1 MNAEAAVLRED
12 LQSEMEAI
20 GAAAKAA
27 AARLAIATTAAKN
40 AALEAAAAALRSES
54 ASILEANARDMAAG
68 RDKGLT
74 PALLDRLELTPERIE
89 AMAKGLEDI
98 ARLPD
103 PVGRT
108 LAEWERP
115 NGLKIARVAVPLGVV
130 GIIYESRPNVTA
142 DAGGLCLKSG
152 NAAIL
157 RGGSESF
164 HSASAILD
172 GLQRG
177 LAEAGLPA
185 AAIQRVPTS
194 DRAAVGILLGMNDY
208 LDIVVPRGGK
218 GLIERVQQ
226 ESRVPVL
233 AHLEGL
239 CHTYIDGAA
248 ELEMARRIAVNAK
261 LRRTGICGAT
271 ETLLIDRRAAETH
284 LAPILDDLIAGGCEI
299 RGDEAVCAQEPRAV
313 PAAPVDWDTEYLA
326 PILSVK
332 VVDGVGG
339 AIDHIARHG
348 SHHTEAIVT
357 EDEAA
362 VARFFAEVDSAIL
375 LQNASTQYA
384 DGGEFGMGAEIG
396 IATGKL
402 HARGPVG
409 LEQLTSYKYLVR
421 GGGQTRP

>member
-1 MNAEAAVLRED
+1 
-12 LQSEMEAI
+12 
-20 GAAAKAA
+20 
-27 AARLAIATTAAKN
+27 
-40 AALEAAAAALRSES
+40 
-54 ASILEANARDMAAG
+54 
-68 RDKGLT
+68 
-74 PALLDRLELTPERIE
+74 
-89 AMAKGLEDI
+89 
-98 ARLPD
+98 
-103 PVGRT
+103 
-108 LAEWERP
+108 
-115 NGLKIARVAVPLGVV
+115 VV

-164 HSASAILD
+164 HSAAAILD
-172 GLQRG
+172 CLQRG

-194 DRAAVGILLGMNDY
+194 DRAAVGILLRMSDY

-239 CHTYIDGAA
+239 CHTYVDGAA

-261 LRRTGICGAT
+261 LRRTGICGAM
-271 ETLLIDRRAAETH
+271 ETLLVDRRAVETH

-299 RGDEAVCAQEPRAV
+299 RGDQTVCAQEPRAN
-313 PAAPVDWDTEYLA
+313 PAAPADWDTEYLA
-326 PILSVK
+326 PILSVT

-348 SHHTEAIVT
+348 SHHTDAIVT

-375 LQNASTQYA
+375 LHNASTQYA

-421 GGGQTRP
+421 GDGQTRP

>member
-194 DRAAVGILLGMNDY
+194 DRAAVGILLGMSDY

>member
-194 DRAAVGILLGMNDY
+194 DRAAVGILLGMSDY

-239 CHTYIDGAA
+239 CHTYVDGAA
-248 ELEMARRIAVNAK
+248 ELEMARGIAVNAK

-299 RGDEAVCAQEPRAV
+299 RG
-313 PAAPVDWDTEYLA
+313 
-326 PILSVK
+326 
-332 VVDGVGG
+332 
-339 AIDHIARHG
+339 
-348 SHHTEAIVT
+348 
-357 EDEAA
+357 
-362 VARFFAEVDSAIL
+362 
-375 LQNASTQYA
+375 
-384 DGGEFGMGAEIG
+384 
-396 IATGKL
+396 
-402 HARGPVG
+402 
-409 LEQLTSYKYLVR
+409 
-421 GGGQTRP
+421 

>member
-27 AARLAIATTAAKN
+27 AAQLAIATTAAKN
-40 AALEAAAAALRSES
+40 AALEAAAAALRAES
-54 ASILEANARDMAAG
+54 GKILEANARDMAAG

-89 AMAKGLEDI
+89 AMAQGLEDI

-103 PVGRT
+103 PVGRS
-108 LAEWERP
+108 LGEWERP

-157 RGGSESF
+157 RGGSEAF
-164 HSASAILD
+164 HSAAAILD
-172 GLQRG
+172 CLQRG

-194 DRAAVGILLGMNDY
+194 DRAAVGILLRMSDY

-226 ESRVPVL
+226 ESRMPVL

-239 CHTYIDGAA
+239 CHTYVDGAA
-248 ELEMARRIAVNAK
+248 ELEMARAIAVNAK

-271 ETLLIDRRAAETH
+271 ETLLVDRGRCETH
-284 LAPILDDLIAGGCEI
+284 LAPILDDLIAGGCEM
-299 RGDEAVCAQEPRAV
+299 RGDPR
-313 PAAPVDWDTEYLA
+313 P
-326 PILSVK
+326 S
-332 VVDGVGG
+332 
-339 AIDHIARHG
+339 AR
-348 SHHTEAIVT
+348 SPQ
-357 EDEAA
+357 
-362 VARFFAEVDSAIL
+362 ARVRPRRPTGTP
-375 LQNASTQYA
+375 STW
-384 DGGEFGMGAEIG
+384 
-396 IATGKL
+396 
-402 HARGPVG
+402 RR
-409 LEQLTSYKYLVR
+409 SCR
-421 GGGQTRP
+421 

>member
-12 LQSEMEAI
+12 LQSEMEAM

-27 AARLAIATTAAKN
+27 AAELAIAPTAAKN
-40 AALEAAAAALRSES
+40 AALEAAAAALRAES
-54 ASILEANARDMAAG
+54 DKILEANARDMAAG

-103 PVGRT
+103 PVGRS

-164 HSASAILD
+164 HSAAAILD
-172 GLQRG
+172 GLQQG

-185 AAIQRVPTS
+185 TAIQRVPTS
-194 DRAAVGILLGMNDY
+194 DRAAVGMLLRMSDY

-239 CHTYIDGAA
+239 CHTYVDGAA

-271 ETLLIDRRAAETH
+271 ETLLLDRKAAETH
-284 LAPILDDLIAGGCEI
+284 LGPILDDLIAGGCEI
-299 RGDEAVCAQEPRAV
+299 RGDEEVCAREARAKPAEPA
-313 PAAPVDWDTEYLA
+313 DWDSEYLA

-332 VVDGVGG
+332 LVEGVGG

-348 SHHTEAIVT
+348 SHHTDAIVT

-375 LQNASTQYA
+375 LHNASTQYA

-421 GGGQTRP
+421 GSGQTRP